1 MKLLLDTCTFLWFT
15 GNSPKLSSRARQLI
29 GDLNNETYLSVVSAW
44 EIGIKVSIG
53 KMNLLQPVKPF
64 IATQLT
70 ANRMK
75 LLPLELDEIERI
87 SQMPLHHKDPF
98 DRVLAAQS
106 LVHGMPL
113 ISIDP
118 KLDLYQVKRIW

>member
-15 GNSPKLSSRARQLI
+15 GNSPKLSNRARQLI
-29 GDLNNETYLSVVSAW
+29 GDLNNETYLSIVSAW
-44 EIGIKVSIG
+44 EIGTKVSIG

-64 IATQLT
+64 IATQLA

-106 LVHGMPL
+106 LVHSMPL
-113 ISIDP
+113 ISSDP
-118 KLDLYQVKRIW
+118 KLDLYQVNRIW